1 MTSEDYTEFI
11 KKMGPTENIYAKFGL
26 SVNPFPARAIAA
38 ERHPDLPKTI
48 ERFSWE
54 ARKDEI
60 LQIHKKLIE
69 PAYKDRESGNIWL
82 SGRFGIGKTAILI
95 YIWQELR
102 KREDIVALY
111 SELGTG
117 FPYVYSNIIG
127 QLKMYFF
134 EDLTRRL
141 AHKAVCQYWDHFFE
155 SETAPVFLKIKDSL
169 ANFVEVLK
177 KVNEEEDEEDENE
190 EVEGSQLTYEN
201 VQVVTKTLLSE
212 NGITSPVRDGLVK
225 MIVDPHVGYAIL
237 TDKVQQLKRLQ
248 ALADLIKTFYLAGY
262 RMTYLFL
269 DQLDYEYRFD
279 FTKSQRDK
287 AASQLKQFAIWTQG
301 YVAMVATTYPDL
313 INYFKLNYPQV
324 LDALPMDKFR
334 IIEVGPLTS
343 DKAKIL
349 ARKYLETVKTKES
362 IPDLFPFT
370 EQAIEYVCQT
380 DGINGV
386 PRYLLNALYSIL
398 KSATEYEK
406 VKLIDV
412 DFVKEHLVIPEEE
425 EVEAEEEKEVSPPS
439 RIIKTE

>member
-11 KKMGPTENIYAKFGL
+11 KKMGPTESIYTKFGL
-26 SVNPFPARAIAA
+26 SGNPFPARAIAA

-60 LQIHKKLIE
+60 VQIHKKLIE
-69 PAYKDRESGNIWL
+69 PAYKERESGNIWV

-117 FPYVYSNIIG
+117 FPFVYSTVIG
-127 QLKMYFF
+127 QLKMSFF
-134 EDLTRRL
+134 EDLARRL
-141 AHKAVCQYWDHFFE
+141 AHKAVCQYWDRFFE
-155 SETAPVFLKIKDSL
+155 NDNDPVFLSIKESMT
-169 ANFVEVLK
+169 NFQEILK
-177 KVNEEEDEEDENE
+177 KANREESEEEEEIENP
-190 EVEGSQLTYEN
+190 QLTYEN
-201 VQVVTKTLLSE
+201 VQAVTKTLLSE

-225 MIVDPHVGYAIL
+225 ILVDPHAGYAIL
-237 TDKVQQLKRLQ
+237 TDKVPQAKKLQ

-269 DQLDYEYRFD
+269 DQLDYEYRFNY
-279 FTKSQRDK
+279 TKSQRDK

-301 YVAMVATTYPDL
+301 YIAIASTTYPDL

-324 LDALPMDKFR
+324 LDALPMDAYR
-334 IIEVGPLTS
+334 IIEIGPLTTE
-343 DKAKIL
+343 KAKML
-349 ARKYLETVKTKES
+349 TRKYLETVKTKES

-370 EQAIEYVCQT
+370 EQAIEYICQAE
-380 DGINGV
+380 GINGV
-386 PRYLLNALYSIL
+386 PRSLLNALHSIL
-398 KSATEYEK
+398 RSAAESEK

-412 DFVKEHLVIPEEE
+412 EFVKEHLVIPEEE
-425 EVEAEEEKEVSPPS
+425 EIEEEKETPHPS